1 MENRKEGKEIRK
13 SLAVDPA
20 TYDLL
25 QSICDMEQ
33 RSKINQLKV
42 LIQREHKRLYPKM
55 NLFKKVADMPKKTK
69 SVPQSYKPVLEAQE
83 VIDLFSRLTLHQQA
97 ALMRLISRNL
107 EVVVGEDRY
116 MGYELDYE
124 VVGAIIR
131 ASESLD

>member
-1 MENRKEGKEIRK
+1 
-13 SLAVDPA
+13 
-20 TYDLL
+20 
-25 QSICDMEQ
+25 
-33 RSKINQLKV
+33 
-42 LIQREHKRLYPKM
+42 M
-55 NLFKKVADMPKKTK
+55 NLLKKNKPKAK

-107 EVVVGEDRY
+107 EINVGDEIY

-131 ASESLD
+131 ATESDN